1 MMQVIKMDG
10 RIVDYE
16 KSKIET
22 TIERANNEVREQEK
36 ASKEEISK
44 QEKASKEEIS
54 NIVNYIGD
62 LDRNRIL
69 VEDIQEIIEQKL
81 MEIGKYNL
89 AKRYI
94 VYKYTK
100 D

>member
-1 MMQVIKMDG
+1 MQVIKMDG
-10 RIVDYE
+10 RAVEYE

-22 TIERANNEVREQEK
+22 AIERANREVREQEK
-36 ASKEEISK
+36 ASKEEIS
-44 QEKASKEEIS
+44 S
-54 NIVNYIGD
+54 IVNYIGD

-94 VYKYTK
+94 IYKYSK
-100 D
+100 E

>member
-22 TIERANNEVREQEK
+22 TIERANNEVRE
-36 ASKEEISK
+36 

>member
-22 TIERANNEVREQEK
+22 TIERANNEVRQQEK
-36 ASKEEISK
+36 ASKE
-44 QEKASKEEIS
+44 QIS

>member
-1 MMQVIKMDG
+1 MQVIKMDG

-22 TIERANNEVREQEK
+22 TIERANNEVRE
-36 ASKEEISK
+36 